1 MHYYKRNLGDYAKK
15 AGRLSMLQHGAYT
28 LLIDACYDREEFPT
42 LEQAIDWAWASS
54 DAEIDAVK
62 FVLARFFTPND
73 EGVYVQTRILE
84 EILIYHKNAETNR
97 RIALDRETKRKQKTT
112 NRESDSTNRAGSV
125 DEPPPNHKPLTI
137 NQEPVKESRAS
148 PFAPPTLSEVADYIS
163 ENRYP
168 VDPSRFIDFYE
179 SKGWMV
185 GKNKMKC
192 WKAAVRTWSKRDE
205 NTKSVSGI
213 DPNERG
219 ISGAERT
226 RRARELRRREEQGIA
241 H

>member
-1 MHYYKRNLGDYAKK
+1 MHYYQFNIADYRKDTQHLSPIEHYIYRELMDWYYLDERPIPK
-15 AGRLSMLQHGAYT
+15 ETQSVTRRLRLVSEKNPEVKSVLQ
-28 LLIDACYDREEFPT
+28 E
-42 LEQAIDWAWASS
+42 
-54 DAEIDAVK
+54 
-62 FVLARFFTPND
+62 FFT
-73 EGVYVQTRILE
+73 
-84 EILIYHKNAETNR
+84 ETNSGWSHG
-97 RIALDRETKRKQKTT
+97 RIDSEIGKYHAKAYAARINGSKGGRPQKPKKTQPVNLANPEIT
-112 NRESDSTNRAGSV
+112 QGKA
-125 DEPPPNHKPLTI
+125 NHKPLTI
-137 NQEPVKESRAS
+137 NHKPVKESRAS

-163 ENRYP
+163 ENQYP

-185 GKNKMKC
+185 GKSKMKC

-205 NTKSVSGI
+205 NTKPVSGI

-226 RRARELRRREEQGIA
+226 RRARELRRREEQGLA